1 MTTKCTHKL
10 EMDSYYSESEIIGL
24 KMEPVND
31 HEMNY
36 LIYKK
41 ESKVYFFERVSKN
54 KLRLFCITGEQSFY
68 LS

>member
-1 MTTKCTHKL
+1 MTTKCAIKL
-10 EMDSYYSESEIIGL
+10 EMDAYYSESEIIEL
-24 KMEPVND
+24 NMEPLNNHRMD
-31 HEMNY
+31 Y

-41 ESKVYFFERVSKN
+41 DLKVYFFERVSKH